1 MSPRD
6 RDLRDLLELRRL
18 RRHRR
23 HRRRRRK
30 RVGLLVAAVL
40 IALLAV
46 VLLAGFGAGTALSV
60 SCSLD
65 SLRSIAIG
73 QNSFV
78 YAADGSLLGSIPAE
92 RNREPVV
99 LRRMAHWLPSATVA
113 IEDRRFYEHGGVDYV
128 GIARALWRDVSAGK
142 VVEGGSTIA
151 QQLVRNLYTGR
162 ERTFERK
169 VKEACLAIK
178 LSSRWPKEKILVGYL
193 NTVYYGN
200 HAYGVEAA
208 AQTYFSRHAWQLTLP
223 QSALLAGL
231 PQAPS
236 IYDPFHNPRAAIV
249 RRNEVLY
256 AMLRSGDIT
265 RAQYRYARRFPLRLV
280 PGRLYTKIKQPY
292 FFSYVLD
299 ELVRVYGANAVR
311 EGGLRVYTTI
321 EPRLQRAA
329 NSAIRRTLPYR
340 NDPAAAIVSVEPGT
354 GAIRAMTAVIPGNAR
369 NQFNL
374 AAQSARQAGSTFK
387 AFVLAAA
394 IERGIDPD
402 TAYFESA
409 PFTCV
414 SSPWCDGE
422 YAAGKPWTVQ
432 TYDHTYI
439 GWTSVTHATLR
450 SDNTVY
456 AQLTLDV
463 GPDYVWRMARRLGVH
478 LSQKPVASIGLG
490 PLSVSPLDMAAAY
503 ATFASGGIYARP
515 TGIRKVVLPS
525 GKTDSTGGWGKPDT
539 KRALSEGVAWKVT
552 QVLAQNALYG
562 TGAGSGDGRH
572 PNAGKTGT
580 TEDHAD
586 AWFVGYTRDLSTAVW
601 MGYPRGEIPMLSVH
615 GQEVAGATFPVPM
628 WHLYMAAAE
637 WRKPVRQFLTPKTMP
652 TFRPFE
658 RGHWGYSGSYGTTT
672 YSQPAAPTTT
682 AATTTAATTAVAAT
696 TAAPTA
702 TELPP
707 APTQPSTTSPT
718 PPPAAPAP
726 APAAKPKPVATPTTA
741 APPPAPPPAPAPAT
755 TAPAPPPPPPPAP
768 AAPAPLPPPTT
779 TEQTAQ

>member
-1 MSPRD
+1 MPSQD
-6 RDLRDLLELRRL
+6 RDIRDLLQ
-18 RRHRR
+18 HRR
-23 HRRRRRK
+23 YRRNRLERRRRRK
-30 RVGLLVAAVL
+30 RAGLLVAAAL
-40 IALLAV
+40 IAIIAV
-46 VLLAGFGAGTALSV
+46 VVLAGFGAGTALSV
-60 SCSLD
+60 SCNLD
-65 SLRSIAIG
+65 TLRPIAIG

-92 RNREPVV
+92 RNREPVT
-99 LRRMAHWLPSATVA
+99 LKRMAHWLPSATVA

-142 VVEGGSTIA
+142 VVEGGSTIS
-151 QQLVRNLYTGR
+151 QQLVRNMYTGR

-178 LSSRWPKEKILVGYL
+178 LSSRWPKNKILAGYL

-236 IYDPFHNPRAAIV
+236 IYDPFHNPRAALA

-256 AMLRSGDIT
+256 AMLRNGDIT
-265 RAQYRYARRFPLRLV
+265 HAQYRYARHYPLRLV
-280 PGRLYTKIKQPY
+280 PGRLYTSIKQPY

-329 NSAIRRTLPYR
+329 NGAIRQTLPYR

-354 GAIRAMTAVIPGNAR
+354 GAIRAMTAVIPGNAK

-374 AAQSARQAGSTFK
+374 AAQSTRQAGSTFK

-402 TAYFESA
+402 TASYQSA

-414 SSPWCDGE
+414 SSPWCAGE
-422 YAAGKPWTVQ
+422 YKAGKPWTVQ

-478 LSQKPVASIGLG
+478 LTQKPVASIGLG

-515 TGIRKVVLPS
+515 TGITRVVLPN
-525 GKTDSTGGWGKPDT
+525 GKTDPTAGWGKPDT
-539 KRALSEGVAWKVT
+539 KRALSEGVAWKVN

-637 WRKPVRQFLTPKTMP
+637 QRKPARPFLTPKTMP
-652 TFRPFE
+652 TFQPFQ
-658 RGHWGYSGSYGTTT
+658 RGNWGYTSSSGSSSSYSTTT
-672 YSQPAAPTTT
+672 YTQTTTPTTT
-682 AATTTAATTAVAAT
+682 AATTSSAATTSAAQ
-696 TAAPTA
+696 A
-702 TELPP
+702 P
-707 APTQPSTTSPT
+707 APTTTSSTPA
-718 PPPAAPAP
+718 PPPAAPS
-726 APAAKPKPVATPTTA
+726 PAAKPAHAPPPTTTSSS
-741 APPPAPPPAPAPAT
+741 PPPAPPPAPVTTAPPPPAT
-755 TAPAPPPPPPPAP
+755 TAPAPTPTAPPPPPAP
-768 AAPAPLPPPTT
+768 APTT
-779 TEQTAQ
+779 TDQSAQ